1 MELRQTQG
9 SVFKTDGGNVIY
21 DCAFGSIGDAG
32 KLGSMLKSITG
43 VVEHGLFI
51 GLATTL
57 IVANS
62 AEDVLVLGRPESG

>member
-1 MELRQTQG
+1 VLRQKGGTT
-9 SVFKTDGGNVIY
+9 FKTDGGNVIY
-21 DCAFGSIGDAG
+21 DCAFGSIGDAA
-32 KLGSMLKSITG
+32 KLGFALKSVTG

-62 AEDVLVLGRPESG
+62 AEDVLILERPQNG

>member
-1 MELRQTQG
+1 MVLRQKDG
-9 SVFKTDGGNVIY
+9 AVFRTDGGNVIY
-21 DCAFGSIGDAG
+21 DCAFGSIGDAK
-32 KLGSMLKSITG
+32 KLGAAIKAVTG

-62 AEDVLVLGRPESG
+62 AEDVLVLERPQNG